1 MLCLVSWLPGLAQ
14 HLGQRGVAGHGLAG
28 GHHGLVGG
36 HSIVG
41 GHFLERNFSYD
52 FI

>member
-14 HLGQRGVAGHGLAG
+14 RLGQGAVAGQGLAG
-28 GHHGLVGG
+28 GYGLVGG

>member
-14 HLGQRGVAGHGLAG
+14 RLRQGAVAGHGLAG